1 MLNKHFFFYKNLNF
15 YKKSLNSYKLFYN
28 FQKMS
33 VEAWKLKET
42 EKKKETLDEK
52 KLLAKE
58 ELRQRE
64 FQKTKEQIT
73 LWEQTNKSL
82 DELRE
87 LLEKWLLRQET
98 IDSVMSWN
106 NISPDEIEEI
116 FTKIDEIENVNDIDK
131 YLPREFRI
139 TKDEYFK
146 ALEDKLFRAQILTK
160 INTALTIIS
169 HQITW
174 DTPMWLNL
182 FSWFLIL
189 LDKNLVIIQ
198 ENNIDV
204 KNSLEWLDKNSNL
217 TLWQKIKKFFTN
229 LFLNK

>member
-1 MLNKHFFFYKNLNF
+1 
-15 YKKSLNSYKLFYN
+15 
-28 FQKMS
+28 MS
-33 VEAWKLKET
+33 VEAGKLKSE

-58 ELRQRE
+58 KLKQKE
-64 FQKTKEQIT
+64 FQKTKEQII
-73 LWEQTNKSL
+73 LSEQTNKSL
-82 DELRE
+82 DELKD
-87 LLEKWLLRQET
+87 LCEKWLLSQKT
-98 IDSVMSWN
+98 IDAVFSWKI
-106 NISPDEIEEI
+106 ISQDELKEI
-116 FTKIDEIENVNDIDK
+116 FTKIDEIEQVEKIEK
-131 YLPREFRI
+131 YLPKEFRI

-146 ALEDKLFRAQILTK
+146 ALENKIFRTQVLVK

-174 DTPMWLNL
+174 DTPIWINL
-182 FSWFLIL
+182 FSWFLTL

-204 KNSLEWLDKNSNL
+204 KNSLENL
-217 TLWQKIKKFFTN
+217 EKKPKLSLWEKLKKFFCD